1 MLQTL
6 GVIAFAMLFS
16 GGPVRLCRIFV
27 KFSGFV
33 VIAICHVGS
42 IGSAPSAR
50 QHAGLQ
56 PVPKVTE
63 WCDEDWRKVPS
74 RCWYRDRDRLR

>member
-1 MLQTL
+1 MLYAL
-6 GVIAFAMLFS
+6 GMIAFAVLFS

-33 VIAICHVGS
+33 VIVICHVGS
-42 IGSAPSAR
+42 IGSAPSAQ

-56 PVPKVTE
+56 AVPKRHGMV
-63 WCDEDWRKVPS
+63 
-74 RCWYRDRDRLR
+74 